1 MAAAA
6 YFDTVQKIFI
16 AFYQRP
22 ADPAGLKY
30 WADRIDAANGDAAAV
45 VSAFATSPEA
55 VALYGT
61 IDATTIGTVIDKI
74 YLALFNKAPDAAGK
88 KFYVDGFTAGTFTA
102 GTIALNILI
111 INDVT
116 ILLYILHY
124 SCSPIFSTTDHT
136 LLHFPL
142 LFPRDILPHSVP
154 SSY

>member
-55 VALYGT
+55 VTLYGP
-61 IDATTIGTVIDKI
+61 IDKTTIGTVIGMF
-74 YLALFNKAPDAAGK
+74 L
-88 KFYVDGFTAGTFTA
+88 
-102 GTIALNILI
+102 TIVIDRMI
-111 INDVT
+111 
-116 ILLYILHY
+116 
-124 SCSPIFSTTDHT
+124 
-136 LLHFPL
+136 
-142 LFPRDILPHSVP
+142 
-154 SSY
+154 